1 MDDKT
6 VDKAEAIA
14 RLVDLHADGKI
25 TDEELETL
33 RAEAAK
39 PASNDSVALK
49 LAVGLLAL
57 VGAIGLFVLL
67 TNGDDSAEEESAPST
82 TVTEQPSTAPTSTLA
97 VEEPVVVPTTE
108 AAAQPVVIPTTE
120 AAAQPSPDPARF
132 AAVRLII
139 GGAMESLTWEQKRSA
154 FVNASLESLR
164 VGQEQMILTELVR
177 TGASGSGDAQIV
189 KCVIQKQNAET
200 NIEDVLTKHAY
211 FQENARMFGRVVSA
225 VSARPLGEK
234 QLRLMD
240 EVYAPAKVRTLI
252 RECS

>member
-14 RLVDLHADGKI
+14 RLVDLHAEGKI

-39 PASNDSVALK
+39 PASNNSVALK

-57 VGAIGLFVLL
+57 VSAIGLFVLL
-67 TNGDDSAEEESAPST
+67 TNSEDSAEEESAPTT

-97 VEEPVVVPTTE
+97 DEELVVVPTTE
-108 AAAQPVVIPTTE
+108 TAAEPTVPATE
-120 AAAQPSPDPARF
+120 AVIKLPDWSDSNQFGTFDEQRSFEVSNILRGDRAARWRRYQNEFEISF
-132 AAVRLII
+132 AV
-139 GGAMESLTWEQKRSA
+139 
-154 FVNASLESLR
+154 
-164 VGQEQMILTELVR
+164 
-177 TGASGSGDAQIV
+177 V
-189 KCVIQKQNAET
+189 KCVTQKQDAAT
-200 NIEDVLTKHAY
+200 NIEDVLMRRFYIEPRGDGT
-211 FQENARMFGRVVSA
+211 FR
-225 VSARPLGEK
+225 LGQRTNPYSEI

>member
-67 TNGDDSAEEESAPST
+67 TNSDDSAEEESAPST
-82 TVTEQPSTAPTSTLA
+82 TVTEQPLTAPTSTLA
-97 VEEPVVVPTTE
+97 DEEPVVVPTTE
-108 AAAQPVVIPTTE
+108 TAAQPTVPTTE
-120 AAAQPSPDPARF
+120 TVIKLPVWSDSTGNGSETWADKRSQLVTGALKRDQAWWMANLEANYNLRAGEFGTNPIAQCVVQNIQAESNLEEALMSRYYIKELPREIYNGKFVLEERPLDETRR
-132 AAVRLII
+132 RLID
-139 GGAMESLTWEQKRSA
+139 K
-154 FVNASLESLR
+154 
-164 VGQEQMILTELVR
+164 
-177 TGASGSGDAQIV
+177 
-189 KCVIQKQNAET
+189 
-200 NIEDVLTKHAY
+200 
-211 FQENARMFGRVVSA
+211 
-225 VSARPLGEK
+225 
-234 QLRLMD
+234 
-240 EVYAPAKVRTLI
+240 VYAPSNVRALI
-252 RECS
+252 QQCS